1 MRPNVRQHVLQAHA
15 LTGIQKF
22 MDGTERRGLAL
33 TRHMCTLKPLGLSLT
48 RNLSLQFQDPTVVK
62 SSSSED
68 DILPDA
74 SDPNSLVDPATL
86 LFSSVRDVVN
96 LRDFHPPPMQAFMLW
111 QTFLQN
117 VNPLS
122 KVIHA
127 PLVQPQVLEASKDF
141 DSVSKPAVALLFAIY
156 AAAVM
161 SMKEEDCQAQLG
173 GTKTVMLSRFFSA
186 AQQALAAASF
196 LKSRNI
202 VTLQAFVIFLVTRK
216 NTLVLPSQG
225 VVRQPS

>member
-1 MRPNVRQHVLQAHA
+1 MQ
-15 LTGIQKF
+15 TET
-22 MDGTERRGLAL
+22 DG
-33 TRHMCTLKPLGLSLT
+33 
-48 RNLSLQFQDPTVVK
+48 
-62 SSSSED
+62 
-68 DILPDA
+68 
-74 SDPNSLVDPATL
+74 NSLLDPATL
-86 LFSSVRDVVN
+86 LFSSVRDIIN
-96 LRDFHPPPMQAFMLW
+96 LRDYHPPPMQAFMLW

-161 SMKEEDCQAQLG
+161 SLKEEDCQAQLNSN
-173 GTKTVMLSRFFSA
+173 KTTLLSRYFSA

-202 VTLQAFVIFLVTRK
+202 VTLQAFVIFLVMSPIF
-216 NTLVLPSQG
+216 L
-225 VVRQPS
+225 